1 MTYWFK
7 HEESDVVWWKSSRET
22 VGEMVFSFDK
32 KSEFNFWQD
41 YPNKLT
47 KEQKVIFDKE
57 NEILVKSLK
66 G

>member
-1 MTYWFK
+1 MI
-7 HEESDVVWWKSSRET
+7 
-22 VGEMVFSFDK
+22 FSFDK
-32 KSEFNFWQD
+32 KKEFNFWQD

-47 KEQKVIFDKE
+47 KEQRAIFDKE

>member
-1 MTYWFK
+1 MILWFK
-7 HEESDVVWWKSSRET
+7 HEETDAVWWKSDTEA
-22 VGEMVFSFDK
+22 VGEMIFSFDK
-32 KSEFNFWQD
+32 KKEFNFWQD

-47 KEQKVIFDKE
+47 KEQRAIFDKE

>member
-1 MTYWFK
+1 MTTWFK
-7 HEESDVVWWKSSRET
+7 HEESDVVWWKSNWDS
-22 VGEMVFSFDK
+22 VGEMIFSFDK
-32 KSEFNFWQD
+32 KKEFNFWQD

-47 KEQKVIFDKE
+47 KEQRAIFDKE

>member
-1 MTYWFK
+1 MTTWFK
-7 HEESDVVWWKSSRET
+7 HEESDVVWWKSNRDS
-22 VGEMVFSFDK
+22 VGEMIFSFDK
-32 KSEFNFWQD
+32 EKEFNFWQD

-47 KEQKVIFDKE
+47 KEQRAIFDKE